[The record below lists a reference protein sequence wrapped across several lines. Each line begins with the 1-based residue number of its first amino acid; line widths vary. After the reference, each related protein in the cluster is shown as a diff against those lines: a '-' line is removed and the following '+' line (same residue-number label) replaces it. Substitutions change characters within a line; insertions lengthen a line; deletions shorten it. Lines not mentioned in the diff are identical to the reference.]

1 MKMTNEQMLDS
12 VSSLHEA
19 KDEKGLLG
27 YAIAVNLRRL
37 RTEVG
42 EYSKTRDELLGK
54 YGTDAGGGRFNL
66 TPEAAQAFREALR
79 PFAEIETEVA
89 VMQVTPEVFYS
100 GNLTSAQ
107 MYALAWM
114 VKEDA

>member
-1 MKMTNEQMLDS
+1 MIMTNEQMLDN
-12 VSSLHEA
+12 VSALHGA

-42 EYSKTRDELLGK
+42 EYSKTRDELLEK
-54 YGTDAGGGRFNL
+54 YGTPDGAGRFNL
-66 TPEAAQAFREALR
+66 TREAAEAFREELR
-79 PFAEIETEVA
+79 PYADVETEVQ
-89 VMQVTPEVFYS
+89 VMQVPPEVFYS

-114 VKEDA
+114 VKEE